1 MNSSPEVADG
11 GDGVEGGV
19 RLERCVESDV
29 RSAEGDVRVRVER
42 GGEGWSEGFPG
53 GLGETRGQE
62 VGCYWSA
69 VTCLVILWGGG
80 VR

>member
-1 MNSSPEVADG
+1 MEG
-11 GDGVEGGV
+11 GVGLEGGVEG
-19 RLERCVESDV
+19 DV
-29 RSAEGDVRVRVER
+29 GSAEGDVRVGVER

-53 GLGETRGQE
+53 RLGETRSQE
-62 VGCYWSA
+62 VGCHRSA